1 MATRNK
7 VMAELLKVLNIDNII
22 ICVGEDLIKES
33 KFINYPGF
41 VGVSDISINYIAV
54 ALGIAM
60 ASKYKVI
67 LLCDDAYLLRY
78 INTMAQVGVSE
89 CINFYVLVFRT
100 SSYSNDLMH
109 STLLKVIRSIKGVLF
124 NFGILVHDYTPY
136 FKEASTIKVVSSI
149 FNKSLGPLV
158 ANIDIDNLR
167 FYNKNYPSFSWDTFV
182 KYLNNTTSGL
192 DTGMVG

>member
-182 KYLNNTTSGL
+182 KYLNNTTYGL